1 MVVGM
6 GFWVEE
12 IVLETQVKIAN
23 KKRGHFKSC
32 FKKAR
37 LELEPERAL
46 KVCVIEDEL
55 ELPKAGTKS
64 RLSFFLVEGIRIQS
78 SCQKYF

>member
-23 KKRGHFKSC
+23 NKRGRFKLC

-46 KVCVIEDEL
+46 KVCVAEDE
-55 ELPKAGTKS
+55 
-64 RLSFFLVEGIRIQS
+64 
-78 SCQKYF
+78 